1 MLFLKAMPQKILS
14 IVMLI
19 SIINISSKNV
29 CASTTYT
36 HRQLSYNPILEN
48 SLNFNNLKECDDWC
62 SIFTFKPIY
71 MQSVGNKFQRYFNIN
86 HKPYLNVQENGTGD
100 IDSLWFK
107 VISSNDTFYSSKLC
121 FRPVRQE
128 YGTMFFTQFKLP
140 CDFSVSINTAFVG
153 TRYRMRP
160 NEFDIQNQGTVNG
173 YRTILES
180 LDNNDRV
187 FGKVGCQSIT
197 KSGVDDIQIK
207 IIKSIRNDE
216 CMSLDFYGLIGVPTG
231 KRSKAIF
238 MFEPMIGSK
247 HAQLGLGS
255 YLFKKVHETDCGDL
269 NLLAEVKYRYAFSA
283 TERRIF
289 DLQLNRQW
297 SRYMLLVDEADKYIP
312 FLASN
317 HLAICTKVKPKNNL
331 DVFVAIN
338 KSHNCWQF
346 EIGYDFFY
354 RDRESVEYINCDQD
368 FPRNYGIA
376 DLRGIA
382 EGKPQ
387 SANSANISQS
397 VLPGK
402 NQMISN
408 SKFIKLTKN
417 MVNLDSGAAPK
428 TISNSICG
436 SVAYKVKCC
445 DKDFNIGIGSSYEIG
460 SNINSPNFIY
470 SWAYLNW
477 NY

>member
-1 MLFLKAMPQKILS
+1 MTKKQLLLVMLLS
-14 IVMLI
+14 IF
-19 SIINISSKNV
+19 NISAKNV

-100 IDSLWFK
+100 VDSLWFK
-107 VISSNDTFYSSKLC
+107 AISSNDTFYSSKLC

-140 CDFSVSINTAFVG
+140 CDFSVSLNTAFVG

-160 NEFDIQNQGTVNG
+160 NEFDIQNQGTVTG
-173 YRTILES
+173 YKTVLES
-180 LDNNDRV
+180 LDNKDRKY
-187 FGKVGCQSIT
+187 GKVGCKSLT
-197 KSGVDDIQIK
+197 KGGIDDIQIK
-207 IIKSIRNDE
+207 IIKNVCNDE
-216 CMSLDFYGLIGVPTG
+216 CMSLDFYGLIGAPTG
-231 KRSKAIF
+231 KRSRAVF
-238 MFEPMIGSK
+238 MFEPMVGSK

-255 YLFKKVHETDCGDL
+255 YLFKKVHEGDCGDL

-283 TERRIF
+283 KERRIF

-297 SRYMLLVDEADKYIP
+297 SRYMLLVDEADKNIP

-317 HLAICTKVKPKNNL
+317 HLALCTKVKPKNNL
-331 DVFVAIN
+331 DIFVALN

-346 EIGYDFFY
+346 EAGYDFFY
-354 RDRESVEYINCDQD
+354 RDRESIEYLSCNQK
-368 FPRNYGIA
+368 FPENYGVA

-382 EGKPQ
+382 AGDPQ

-397 VLPGK
+397 VLPGN
-402 NQMISN
+402 NQMVSDPT
-408 SKFIKLTKN
+408 FIALTKN
-417 MVNLDSGAAPK
+417 MVNLNSGAAPR
-428 TISNSICG
+428 TISNSIYG
-436 SVAYKVKCC
+436 SFAHRVNHCEKDINLGAGAAYEFGTNV
-445 DKDFNIGIGSSYEIG
+445 
-460 SNINSPNFIY
+460 NSPNNVY
-470 SWAYLNW
+470 AWAYLSC

>member
-1 MLFLKAMPQKILS
+1 
-14 IVMLI
+14 
-19 SIINISSKNV
+19 
-29 CASTTYT
+29 
-36 HRQLSYNPILEN
+36 
-48 SLNFNNLKECDDWC
+48 
-62 SIFTFKPIY
+62 
-71 MQSVGNKFQRYFNIN
+71 
-86 HKPYLNVQENGTGD
+86 
-100 IDSLWFK
+100 
-107 VISSNDTFYSSKLC
+107 
-121 FRPVRQE
+121 
-128 YGTMFFTQFKLP
+128 
-140 CDFSVSINTAFVG
+140 VG

-160 NEFDIQNQGTVNG
+160 NEFDIQNFGTLNG
-173 YRTILES
+173 YKTILES

-197 KSGVDDIQIK
+197 KAGVDDIQVK
-207 IIKSIRNDE
+207 IIKNIYDDCISI
-216 CMSLDFYGLIGVPTG
+216 DFYGLIGIPTG
-231 KRSKAIF
+231 KRTSALY
-238 MFEPMIGSK
+238 MFEPMVGSK

-255 YLFKKVHETDCGDL
+255 YLFKKIHETDCGDL

-289 DLQLNRQW
+289 DLQLNGQW
-297 SRYMLLVDEADKYIP
+297 SRYMLLVDKADKYIP
-312 FLASN
+312 FLASD

-354 RDRESVEYINCDQD
+354 RDRESIEYINCDQY

-382 EGKPQ
+382 ANKPQ

-402 NQMISN
+402 NQMKSDP
-408 SKFIKLTKN
+408 KFIALTKN
-417 MVNLDSGAAPK
+417 MVNLNSGAAPR
-428 TISNSICG
+428 TISNSIYG
-436 SVAYKVKCC
+436 SFAHRVNQC
-445 DKDFNIGIGSSYEIG
+445 DKDINLGAGAAYEFG
-460 SNINSPNFIY
+460 TNVNSPNNVY
-470 SWAYLNW
+470 AWAYLSC